1 MIAFAHFDFP
11 TCSFQADKSW
21 ANVRY
26 AAKLSLPV
34 FPVNRLVSEKWKN
47 FLFHIL
53 VKVTQKACRR
63 IFIVYIRMGT
73 LRDSR
78 ESNINKLLQ
87 ACLVVHNY
95 AYFKRLSSR
104 DRGFYSRNAHRLY
117 FAVWIYFNR
126 TNLPYTSILLCV
138 IGERRPA
145 KACALFFG
153 EPTWNRCPVSSF
165 LVPTC
170 SNIHRLRASL

>member
-104 DRGFYSRNAHRLY
+104 TGDFIPKTLTGFISRFGSISTVR
-117 FAVWIYFNR
+117 IYR
-126 TNLPYTSILLCV
+126 TPRFCCVLLV
-138 IGERRPA
+138 SAGPL
-145 KACALFFG
+145 KPALFFWRTDL
-153 EPTWNRCPVSSF
+153 EQMPCFLFF

-170 SNIHRLRASL
+170 SNSHRLRASL